1 MFAETVGC
9 WKTATPLF
17 SRAGFLKGSGRL
29 SAHGRSSRRQQAR
42 RAVSGSSCH
51 SAKAPPART
60 RRETVTIPGL
70 DRITYGE
77 RMHFVPGLAKPVN
90 PHWERDYKDPRFC
103 RSPPVDEMPLYKE
116 KPCHVFNQRT
126 SVLEGVRQALWLTKT
141 KVISGLPPQLLALAE
156 NPAIPD
162 QDERVQNAIKH
173 ARFWDTTE
181 ARPGKQKFSNT
192 LLMNLLHLCGTL
204 QSSHPAIGRRIFAE
218 KYSLAATWKRGED
231 LIQVRGQNGLLHCCM
246 DPLPEVSDRLEVAG
260 TADHVLETFYPVS
273 PTIDLQKVHVYKEE
287 ANWLGFR
294 TDSAYP
300 HAHTLYFVEGA
311 DAHCKLLPEQFRA
324 KMLMFSFGNALARA
338 HTLYGTQPQR
348 TLDRPVT
355 VQAVGTNGRIFQF
368 MVFQLNTTDLSGDDG
383 IKNQVWLD
391 KDVELYDFAKVRP
404 LIIKKQVK
412 VPAGLS
418 GYKPETFSKFLAL
431 YLHGAEDRSQA
442 RAHGVRPQTH
452 PDGSGRTPSPA
463 ESGRVQESPAESGR
477 VRESGLNTHTRG
489 SREGK
494 QHTVGFSVS
503 AGTSPRS
510 LRSASK
516 MSSTVSSDLKKDE
529 DEDEEEAEDEE
540 ERINPTEVKMS
551 QIVMPCHSNHRQ
563 ELSVGQLLKWMDS
576 TACLSA
582 ERHAGCPCVTA
593 SMDDIHFERTI
604 SVGQVVNIKAKVNRA
619 FNTSM
624 EVGIQVSCE
633 DLFFD
638 RHWRVCHAYATFVT
652 HRTNKGEKVILK
664 PIVPC
669 TQKEQ
674 VEYSLAAE
682 RRRVRMVHD
691 DIIKDLLSQGPIQQG
706 DNLAVGNAVAAER
719 TRVESVELV
728 LPPHANHQVNTF
740 GGQIMAWMVNVAMI
754 AASRLCQAHPT
765 LRAIDMFTF
774 RGPSQVGDR
783 LLLRAIVNNAFENS
797 MEVGVR
803 AEAYQE
809 EGSTRHINSAFM
821 TFEVL
826 DNPGKPCTLP
836 RIRPEPLEGQRRFQE
851 AIARK
856 KIRLDRKYI
865 ISCKT
870 DIPLSVPWDPTNQ
883 VYLSFNNVSA
893 LKMLAARNR
902 WRLSSEKDKVRL
914 YTIEQKSMLSFRV
927 EAEVHIPANRAF
939 SLLAELSNR
948 PSWDTHYQKCELI
961 HRVDDDD
968 FLYRVVTPSV
978 RRGAVGSP
986 TSAIQGEGVL
996 QDFILLAS
1004 KRKPCSSG
1012 DPYVIA
1018 LRSVS
1023 LPTHPPTEGFNRGEV
1038 LCAGFTILESKNNMS
1053 LISYYNQASPEVLP
1067 YISTDIAGL
1076 SSSFYHTFCS
1086 CSQYLT
1092 KNRLPST
1099 SDEQTAQNQATST
1112 DQNQA
1117 ERLVVA
1123 LHSTQL

>member
-1 MFAETVGC
+1 M
-9 WKTATPLF
+9 
-17 SRAGFLKGSGRL
+17 
-29 SAHGRSSRRQQAR
+29 SS
-42 RAVSGSSCH
+42 
-51 SAKAPPART
+51 
-60 RRETVTIPGL
+60 
-70 DRITYGE
+70 
-77 RMHFVPGLAKPVN
+77 
-90 PHWERDYKDPRFC
+90 
-103 RSPPVDEMPLYKE
+103 
-116 KPCHVFNQRT
+116 
-126 SVLEGVRQALWLTKT
+126 
-141 KVISGLPPQLLALAE
+141 
-156 NPAIPD
+156 
-162 QDERVQNAIKH
+162 
-173 ARFWDTTE
+173 
-181 ARPGKQKFSNT
+181 
-192 LLMNLLHLCGTL
+192 
-204 QSSHPAIGRRIFAE
+204 
-218 KYSLAATWKRGED
+218 
-231 LIQVRGQNGLLHCCM
+231 
-246 DPLPEVSDRLEVAG
+246 
-260 TADHVLETFYPVS
+260 
-273 PTIDLQKVHVYKEE
+273 
-287 ANWLGFR
+287 
-294 TDSAYP
+294 
-300 HAHTLYFVEGA
+300 
-311 DAHCKLLPEQFRA
+311 
-324 KMLMFSFGNALARA
+324 
-338 HTLYGTQPQR
+338 
-348 TLDRPVT
+348 
-355 VQAVGTNGRIFQF
+355 
-368 MVFQLNTTDLSGDDG
+368 
-383 IKNQVWLD
+383 
-391 KDVELYDFAKVRP
+391 
-404 LIIKKQVK
+404 
-412 VPAGLS
+412 
-418 GYKPETFSKFLAL
+418 
-431 YLHGAEDRSQA
+431 
-442 RAHGVRPQTH
+442 
-452 PDGSGRTPSPA
+452 
-463 ESGRVQESPAESGR
+463 
-477 VRESGLNTHTRG
+477 
-489 SREGK
+489 
-494 QHTVGFSVS
+494 SVS
-503 AGTSPRS
+503 SE
-510 LRSASK
+510 
-516 MSSTVSSDLKKDE
+516 LKKDE
-529 DEDEEEAEDEE
+529 EEEEEEAEDEE
-540 ERINPTEVKMS
+540 ERINPTQVKMS

-593 SMDDIHFERTI
+593 SMDDIHFECTI
-604 SVGQVVNIKAKVNRA
+604 SVGHVVNIKAKVNRA

-633 DLFFD
+633 DLFSD

-652 HRTNKGEKVILK
+652 QRTNTGQKVILK
-664 PIVPC
+664 PFIPY

-691 DIIKDLLSQGPIQQG
+691 DIIKELLSQGPIHQA

-765 LRAIDMFTF
+765 LRTIDMFTF

-783 LLLRAIVNNAFENS
+783 LLLKAIVNNAFENSFTISCS

-826 DNPGKPCTLP
+826 DDHRKPCTLP

-865 ISCKT
+865 ISCKSH
-870 DIPLSVPWDPTNQ
+870 IPLSVPWDPTNQ
-883 VYLSFNNVSA
+883 VYLSFNNVST
-893 LKMLAARNR
+893 LKMLAARNN

-927 EAEVHIPANRAF
+927 EAKVHIPADRAF

-978 RRGAVGSP
+978 RQGAVGSP
-986 TSAIQGEGVL
+986 TSAIQGERVL

-1023 LPTHPPTEGFNRGEV
+1023 LPTYPPTEGYNRGEV
-1038 LCAGFTILESKNNMS
+1038 LCAGFTILESQNNMS

-1099 SDEQTAQNQATST
+1099 SEEQTGQNPATNT
-1112 DQNQA
+1112 DQNEA
-1117 ERLVVA
+1117 ERVLVA